1 MSFDAA
7 ALGTAGAA
15 LAAATALTLAPV
27 AGAHGSRSTGECGLP
42 DSAPLWIDYGE
53 ASVKPDVRAVFS
65 KPGVVVASS
74 GTIVPPVYR
83 NAGAAT
89 TYFELHLA
97 NIAGDT
103 AEPADPATVIP
114 ETDALYDRAVKSTA
128 CTTPWIALNELQG
141 SQLAMPWS
149 ATNAAYRANVL
160 TILQRLAAR
169 GAHPALLVHGNP
181 TVAGDTAAWWLTAS
195 QSASLVYEAYFDAS
209 KIFPLGPV
217 IANRRMRLALRFTS
231 ALFESA
237 GVPRSRLGF
246 MFGFHSALTPGIAGR
261 QGLEPTEAW
270 LRVVKWEAL
279 AARQVA
285 GELQIPTL
293 WTWGWGTFGPD
304 SVDPDKPVAAC
315 TWLWARD
322 TSLCDAPS
330 MAGPGFAPSLVEG
343 QIVLPEG
350 TTCSFAD
357 GRMGTRAVT
366 TLARLTKD
374 RQAALTAQFARAAL
388 VNLAPVAQGAVLQVE
403 RTAIATAFKGNRKAY
418 VRALARRGADVAVAR
433 GAIADELRRRAIA
446 KQVGASQTTFD
457 AVGARE
463 STAVDTAICLR
474 DELPGIG
481 EPLARSNA
489 RDVGTI
495 PLLSWLPFLFRDKTA
510 PATPV
515 ALAATRVTQTVTLTW
530 TSGREPDLAGYD
542 VFRTVPGG
550 TPQKLNLLGL
560 VGRTTFIDAP
570 APVGST
576 YSIQAVD
583 TSGNRSEL
591 SPAVGS

>member
-1 MSFDAA
+1 MSFHSTAFGA
-7 ALGTAGAA
+7 AGAA
-15 LAAATALTLAPV
+15 LVAAALTLAPL
-27 AGAHGSRSTGECGLP
+27 AGAHGSRTTGECGLP
-42 DSAPLWIDYGE
+42 DSIPMWIDYGE
-53 ASVKPDVRAVFS
+53 PSVRPDVRAVLS

-74 GTIVPPVYR
+74 GTIVPAAFR

-89 TYFELHLA
+89 THFELHLA
-97 NIAGDT
+97 NITGDP
-103 AEPADPATVIP
+103 AAPADPATVIP

-128 CTTPWIALNELQG
+128 CATPWIALNELQG
-141 SQLAMPWS
+141 AQLAPPWS
-149 ATNAAYRANVL
+149 ATNTTYRANVL
-160 TILQRLAAR
+160 TVLQRLAAR

-181 TVAGDTAAWWLTAS
+181 TVEGDAGVWWQTAS
-195 QSASLVYEAYFDAS
+195 QSASLVYEAYYDAA

-217 IANRRMRLALRFTS
+217 IANRRMRLGLRFTS
-231 ALFESA
+231 VLFESA

-246 MFGFHSALTPGIAGR
+246 MLGFHSGLTPGIGGR
-261 QGLEPTEAW
+261 QGLAPAEAW

-285 GELQIPTL
+285 AELQIPTL
-293 WTWGWGTFGPD
+293 WSWGWGTFGAD
-304 SVDPDKPVAAC
+304 SADPDKPTAAC

-322 TSLCDAPS
+322 ARLCDAPS

-343 QIVLPEG
+343 QIVLPKG
-350 TTCSFAD
+350 AACSFAD
-357 GRMGTRAVT
+357 GRVWTRSVAA
-366 TLARLTKD
+366 LSRLTRD

-388 VNLAPVAQGAVLQVE
+388 FNLAPITQKAVLDVE
-403 RTAIATAFKGNRKAY
+403 RTAIASAFKGSRKAY
-418 VRALARRGADVAVAR
+418 LRALARRGADLEVAR

-446 KQVGASQTTFD
+446 RQLEPAQTLLD
-457 AVGARE
+457 AIGTRE
-463 STAVDTAICLR
+463 SAEVDTAICLH
-474 DELPGIG
+474 DELPGNG

-510 PATPV
+510 PATP
-515 ALAATRVTQTVTLTW
+515 AAPAATRTAQTVTLTW
-530 TSGREPDLAGYD
+530 TSGRETDLAGYD

-550 TPQKLNLLGL
+550 TPQKVNIVGL
-560 VGRTTFIDAP
+560 VGRTTLIDAP
-570 APVGST
+570 SPAGST

-591 SPAVGS
+591 TPVVGS